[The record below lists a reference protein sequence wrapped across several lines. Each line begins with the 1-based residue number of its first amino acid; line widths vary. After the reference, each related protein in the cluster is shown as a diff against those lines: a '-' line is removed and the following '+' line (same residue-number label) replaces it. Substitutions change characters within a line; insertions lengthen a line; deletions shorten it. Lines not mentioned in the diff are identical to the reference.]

1 MTGPLLPVTPPG
13 PEAAATADDERF
25 HQLEKD
31 STRPVKNTLSEGSE
45 HHTYMTP
52 KGDEKLQEFTAEWE
66 ASTSEATAHERA

>member
-25 HQLEKD
+25 HQPEKD